1 MNVKHM
7 FNEFLKISS
16 SLVSLRPGSSLRGT
30 LSFART
36 GSLFEVASLPPR
48 LALLHGWPPN
58 LNETMALEQVWTSLG
73 KEM

>member
-16 SLVSLRPGSSLRGT
+16 SLGSLRPGSSLRGT

-48 LALLHGWPPN
+48 LALLRGWPPN
-58 LNETMALEQVWTSLG
+58 L
-73 KEM
+73 K